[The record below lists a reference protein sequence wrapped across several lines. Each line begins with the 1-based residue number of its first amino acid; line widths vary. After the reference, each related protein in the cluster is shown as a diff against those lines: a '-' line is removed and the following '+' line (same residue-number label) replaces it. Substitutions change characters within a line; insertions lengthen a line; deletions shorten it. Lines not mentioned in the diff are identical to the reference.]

1 MTDEATHEVDD
12 GSGLNRHGRRQLA
25 TIQSG
30 GSLRG
35 SPDFADVLLVSV
47 ESAARA
53 LNSSRSTLYSAIQ
66 RGLVKVVKIGRST
79 RIHRDELERIARE
92 GIG

>member
-1 MTDEATHEVDD
+1 MIVLQERSCHAGTMTDEATH
-12 GSGLNRHGRRQLA
+12 
-25 TIQSG
+25 TIQRG

-35 SPDFADVLLVSV
+35 SSDFADVLLVSV

-92 GIG
+92 GIE